1 RFTNAYLTCEVKGLA
16 PGAGAYGFLTNPK
29 GGILADAV
37 ILVLDDRLWIELPSG
52 QEGPIAD
59 HLKKY
64 VLADRVEIQPLEAL
78 PVSLAGPRA
87 AGILGPEADLP
98 GGPWAHARRTVL
110 GIELRLQRGG
120 PAVAWDYTLWV
131 PASDVPRLLEK
142 LERAGVRRA
151 GFEALETLRVEK
163 GLPRFGL
170 DYGPGNF
177 P

>member
-1 RFTNAYLTCEVKGLA
+1 MTCPDCRLTGMAIPTIEDEYRALREGCAVVDRSEAGRIELTGADRQRFTNAYLTCEVKGLA

-78 PVSLAGPRA
+78 PVSLAGPR
-87 AGILGPEADLP
+87 
-98 GGPWAHARRTVL
+98 
-110 GIELRLQRGG
+110 
-120 PAVAWDYTLWV
+120 
-131 PASDVPRLLEK
+131 
-142 LERAGVRRA
+142 
-151 GFEALETLRVEK
+151 
-163 GLPRFGL
+163 
-170 DYGPGNF
+170 
-177 P
+177 